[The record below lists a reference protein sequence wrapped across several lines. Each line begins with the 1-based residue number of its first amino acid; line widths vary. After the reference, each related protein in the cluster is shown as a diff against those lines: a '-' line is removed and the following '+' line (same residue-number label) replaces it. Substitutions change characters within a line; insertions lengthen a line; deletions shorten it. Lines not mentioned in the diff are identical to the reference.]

1 MTGVQSGWK
10 EPAWRCSGHTY
21 HPPGP
26 PPEQGASGLP
36 IPSPHSLSS
45 PSSFTWLCGHVH
57 RNILSKF
64 TGQPVELF
72 NEEFRHLYASSK
84 PVMGLKSPRLAT
96 PLQPG
101 SAPVPPPGRLSDSSG
116 SASDRTSF
124 DPFNSAS
131 TGSNPQ
137 TQSLSTS
144 SGPGSPLAP
153 NPLLASRFQPHH
165 SSWGNLTPQGHFSSR
180 PYDGPPALYSNLN
193 AYRPTRLQLEHVGLV
208 PRVAHTWRLFLQA
221 SPHF

>member
-1 MTGVQSGWK
+1 MEGEVYCAKSGRKFSGQIWEK
-10 EPAWRCSGHTY
+10 FIISDWRYVLCGSY
-21 HPPGP
+21 
-26 PPEQGASGLP
+26 
-36 IPSPHSLSS
+36 
-45 PSSFTWLCGHVH
+45 SFTWLCGHVH

-72 NEEFRHLYASSK
+72 DEEFRHLYASSK

-101 SAPVPPPGRLSDSSG
+101 SAPVPPPGCLSDSSG

-165 SSWGNLTPQGHFSSR
+165 SPWGNLTPQGHFSSR